1 MFGLVSTKNLYLL
14 KLDMVTK
21 YIFINLD
28 LGKYSLANTPRFTLA
43 RKDGSGYVDVFTN
56 IEYSRGRYEG
66 RETVVEAR
74 GIITTRKYIT
84 TKEANFIL
92 QELNPTYLKEKKVNK
107 KKKITRNSYFFM
119 KKNHVLMTW

>member
-92 QELNPTYLKEKKVNK
+92 QELNPTYLKEKKLIRRK
-107 KKKITRNSYFFM
+107 K
-119 KKNHVLMTW
+119 